1 MKIAVSISLLLLLS
15 FQVMFK
21 TFLVIDYRVNKAYVA
36 ANLCVNKATPQMQ
49 CEGKCHLKKQITQSE
64 EAESKTIPSSLKE
77 KEVSFHQSW
86 FELRLPQISVLI
98 ESNQY
103 HLPAEEAIVSVS
115 SSIFQPPQLAA

>member
-1 MKIAVSISLLLLLS
+1 MKIAISILLLVLLS

-21 TFLVIDYRVNKAYVA
+21 TFLVIDYRINKAYIA
-36 ANLCVNKATPQMQ
+36 ANLCENKAKPQMQ

-86 FELRLPQISVLI
+86 FELTLPQMPVFI
-98 ESNQY
+98 ESNRYQ
-103 HLPAEEAIVSVS
+103 LPAEEAIISAS
-115 SSIFQPPQLAA
+115 NSIFQPPRLTV